1 MSNPQATKNVKK
13 IQKRTLYKLN
23 WQDIKAHLANI
34 SKKKKSF
41 YEFFKKMFILLRK
54 FLYTS

>member
-23 WQDIKAHLANI
+23 WQDINAYLANI
-34 SKKKKSF
+34 IKKKKRF